1 MSYSDKL
8 EELHRLRAEVRRLE
22 RQAEAEAKAMSP
34 LTEDDERRMYA
45 DQAVFDQ
52 AYVGAGRRASPPHP
66 FERPDSYKRRLAAG
80 LQSLSPRWARADFQK
95 IPSDALE
102 IAAEQVRADA
112 IANGRTAGLRPNEL
126 RELPSTS
133 ASGHRTYDFA
143 GGPDAWFGK
152 QFSREP
158 RRAVLKSQAEYS
170 QMARDSQLARVAE
183 VIRHRPV
190 PQPMRTGF

>member
-112 IANGRTAGLRPNEL
+112 IANGRTPGLRPKQL
-126 RELPSTS
+126 R
-133 ASGHRTYDFA
+133 
-143 GGPDAWFGK
+143 
-152 QFSREP
+152 
-158 RRAVLKSQAEYS
+158 
-170 QMARDSQLARVAE
+170 QLAPTP
-183 VIRHRPV
+183 RPR
-190 PQPMRTGF
+190 Q